1 MPNIIDQNGITTQSV
16 QEIITEILDG
26 APEFPGMREIYGA
39 DINVEPNSPDGQMVN
54 IVAQGKADVLDMIV
68 QIYNSFDPDKAIGI
82 ALDARAAINGVT
94 RLPGSYT
101 QQNIT
106 VTVDRALSLAGQ
118 NLDPVNA
125 FTIQDATGNQYQLV
139 NGYSFGGAA
148 STSLLFQ
155 ATKIGSISSALN
167 SITIPVTIQ
176 LGVLSVNNPSGATL
190 VGANEES
197 DFSLRLR
204 RARLVSL
211 PGTGYLTNLYAALY
225 AVVGLTEVKVYENTT
240 NTTDANGV
248 PGHSIWVIA
257 AGGTNADVGFAI
269 YRKRSAGCGMK
280 GAITVPILQVDGTI
294 FDVLFDRPTDEDI
307 YISFDVVAITG
318 TIDTDYIRAQIATI
332 LSYNINQAADTA
344 SIVALIKTIA
354 PNASVSDEG
363 VSDDDITYVT
373 LLSPAAVQNRFAVSS
388 ARIKING
395 SFS

>member
-139 NGYSFGGAA
+139 NGYSFGAA
-148 STSLLFQ
+148 GSTSLLFQ

-167 SITIPVTIQ
+167 SINIPITIQ
-176 LGVLSVNNPSGATL
+176 LGVVSVNNPSGPTL

-197 DFSLRLR
+197 DFALRLR
-204 RARLVSL
+204 RAQLVSL
-211 PGTGYLTNLYAALY
+211 PGTGYLTNLYSALY
-225 AVVGLTEVKVYENTT
+225 AVVGLTEVKIYENTT
-240 NTTDANGV
+240 NTTDVNGV

-257 AGGTNADVGFAI
+257 SGGTNADVGFAI

-280 GAITVPILQVDGTI
+280 GSVVVPITQVDGTI
-294 FDVLFDRPTDEDI
+294 FDVLFDRPTDEDL

-318 TIDTDYIRAQIATI
+318 SIDVAYIRTQIAT
-332 LSYNINQAADTA
+332 LLRYNINQSADTA
-344 SIVALIKTIA
+344 SIVALIKSIA

-363 VSDDDITYVT
+363 VSDDDITYVN
-373 LLSPAAVQNRFAVSS
+373 LLAPSAVQNRFAVSS

-395 SFS
+395 SF